1 MQGWWELRWRWTESG
16 HTAAVSVQGMC
27 YVSRPSTVFWWG
39 GDPRSL
45 RVVLDSPL
53 VPDAVYTTPGTPS
66 GSADH

>member
-1 MQGWWELRWRWTESG
+1 MQGWWELVGVAMEVDG
-16 HTAAVSVQGMC
+16 EPAVSVQGMC